1 MSFVDPE
8 LAVSSPWA
16 ADDLVETAISGDER
30 LWVPMGP
37 GVWVRPLLFDTAH
50 GAWVNVMRTET
61 TGVIARHRHA
71 APVHGYVLNGSWHY
85 LEHDWKATPGS
96 YVYEPAGDTHSL
108 HIDDPGRGH
117 TLFWISGTMASVD
130 EKGELLAY
138 ADVFTRIEEARRH
151 FEAVGLGAEYAEK
164 LIR

>member
-1 MSFVDPE
+1 MSVVDPE

-16 ADDLVETAISGDER
+16 PGDIVETAVSDDER
-30 LWVPMGP
+30 LWIPMGK
-37 GVWVRPLLFDTAH
+37 GVWVRPLMFDTAH

-61 TGVIARHRHA
+61 TGIVARHRHA
-71 APVHGYVLNGSWHY
+71 SPVHGYVIDGSWHY
-85 LEHDWKATPGS
+85 LEHDWVASPGG

-108 HIDDPGRGH
+108 HIDDAARGH
-117 TLFWISGTMASVD
+117 TLFWISGAMISVD
-130 EKGELLAY
+130 AAGELTAY

-151 FEAVGLGAEYAEK
+151 FESVGLGADYVER

>member
-1 MSFVDPE
+1 MSVIDPE
-8 LAVSSPWA
+8 LANSSPFA
-16 ADDLVETAISGDER
+16 AEDLVERAIAGDER
-30 LWVPMGP
+30 LWIPMGE
-37 GVWVRPLLFDTAH
+37 GVWVRPLMFDTAH

-61 TGVIARHRHA
+61 TGVVARHRHA
-71 APVHGYVLNGSWHY
+71 APVHGYVVDGSWHY

-108 HIDDPGRGH
+108 CIDDPAPGH
-117 TLFWISGTMASVD
+117 TLFWIAGAMTSVD
-130 EKGELLAY
+130 EKGEVTAY

-151 FEAVGLGAEYAEK
+151 FDKVGLGAAAAER